1 MDIYKI
7 DETKDIEMIV
17 NSFVS
22 EPATEKEWLYFS
34 DAKKRL
40 DFYDTEKQIVT
51 SVVMLAN
58 TPIYRNDD
66 GYEYMLVFTAE
77 AIEKMAYDYFGKNG
91 FNKISINHDGS
102 VIEGSAILLESYFVD
117 DNKKAPEKFGVL
129 PKGTWIVSYKV
140 VDKKIWDMIK
150 NKKLRGF
157 SIEVLADLK
166 KLKLKYKN
174 NKNKK
179 DMEKEKN
186 KQKQQFADAVTDQG
200 VNVTFEALEVG
211 QLIYSVAEDGTE
223 VLLEAGTYLI
233 NYEGS
238 VYEVVVDENGTMT
251 AINQVSENKAESDF
265 ASEIKSLQERLS
277 SETKNLQERLEA
289 IEKKLEN
296 FTTHKA
302 TAQARKQQ
310 PLTTDGSSQERVHF
324 SQIKVKL

>member
-7 DETKDIEMIV
+7 DETKEIEMIV

-34 DAKKRL
+34 KNKKQL
-40 DFYDTEKQIVT
+40 NFYDNEKQIVT

-66 GYEYMLVFTAE
+66 GYEYKLVFTPE
-77 AIEKMAYDYFGKNG
+77 AIKKMAFDYFSKNG
-91 FNKISINHDGS
+91 FNKISIEHDGS

-179 DMEKEKN
+179 NMEKEKN
-186 KQKQQFADAVTDQG
+186 KQKFLDAVTDQG
-200 VNVTFEALEVG
+200 VQVRFDALEVG
-211 QLIYSVAEDGTE
+211 QLIYAIAEDGTE
-223 VLLEAGTYLI
+223 VLLEQGTYLI
-233 NYEGS
+233 NYEDR
-238 VYEVVVDENGTMT
+238 VYEVVVDENGTITEINEVSSEESMSNEDVKKTLDEMNKKIAEIEEKINTFMT
-251 AINQVSENKAESDF
+251 A
-265 ASEIKSLQERLS
+265 
-277 SETKNLQERLEA
+277 
-289 IEKKLEN
+289 KL
-296 FTTHKA
+296 TA
-302 TAQARKQQ
+302 TAKKQK
-310 PLTTDGSSQERVHF
+310 PLTDDSNSNVRTDF
-324 SQIKVKL
+324 TKIKVKI

>member
-1 MDIYKI
+1 MDVYKI
-7 DETKDIEMIV
+7 DETKEIEMIV

-77 AIEKMAYDYFGKNG
+77 AIEKMAYDYFSKNG

-117 DNKKAPEKFGVL
+117 DNKKAPEKFGTL

-186 KQKQQFADAVTDQG
+186 KKQNFEDAVTDQG
-200 VNVTFEALEVG
+200 VNVTFDSFEIG
-211 QLIYSVAEDGTE
+211 QIIYTVAEDGTK
-223 VLLEAGTYLI
+223 VTLEQGTYLI

-238 VYEVVVDENGTMT
+238 VYEVVVDENATMT
-251 AINQVSENKAESDF
+251 EINQVSENKAESDF
-265 ASEIKSLQERLS
+265 ASEFK
-277 SETKNLQERLEA
+277 KLQERLEA

-302 TAQARKQQ
+302 TAQAKKQT
-310 PLTTDGSSQERVHF
+310 PLTTDSSRQERVNL
-324 SQIKVKL
+324 SDIKVKF

>member
-58 TPIYRNDD
+58 IPIYRNDD
-66 GYEYMLVFTAE
+66 GYEFMLVFTPE
-77 AIEKMAYDYFGKNG
+77 AIEKMAYDYFSKNG

-140 VDKKIWDMIK
+140 VDKKIWNMIK

-186 KQKQQFADAVTDQG
+186 KQKQNFEDAVTDQG

-211 QLIYSVAEDGTE
+211 QIIYTVAEDGTK
-223 VLLEAGTYLI
+223 VTLEKGTYLI
-233 NYEGS
+233 NFEDK

-265 ASEIKSLQERLS
+265 ASEFK
-277 SETKNLQERLEA
+277 KLQERLEA
-289 IEKKLEN
+289 IEKKLES
-296 FTTHKA
+296 FTASKPTA
-302 TAQARKQQ
+302 TAKKTK
-310 PLTTDGSSQERVHF
+310 PLTDDNNSNVRTDF
-324 SQIKVKL
+324 SKIKVKF

>member
-1 MDIYKI
+1 
-7 DETKDIEMIV
+7 
-17 NSFVS
+17 
-22 EPATEKEWLYFS
+22 
-34 DAKKRL
+34 L

-77 AIEKMAYDYFGKNG
+77 AIEKMAYDYFSKNG
-91 FNKISINHDGS
+91 FNKISINHNGS

-117 DNKKAPEKFGVL
+117 DNKRAPEKFGVL

-140 VDKKIWDMIK
+140 IDKKIWDMIK

-179 DMEKEKN
+179 NMEKEKN
-186 KQKQQFADAVTDQG
+186 KKQNFEDATTDQG
-200 VNVTFEALEVG
+200 VNVTFDSFEVG
-211 QLIYSVAEDGTE
+211 QIIYTVAEDGTK
-223 VLLEAGTYLI
+223 VTLEQGTYLI

-251 AINQVSENKAESDF
+251 EINQVSENKAESDF
-265 ASEIKSLQERLS
+265 ASEFK
-277 SETKNLQERLEA
+277 KLQERLEA

-302 TAQARKQQ
+302 TAQAKKQT

-324 SQIKVKL
+324 SNIKVKF

>member
-77 AIEKMAYDYFGKNG
+77 AIEKMAYDYFSKNG
-91 FNKISINHDGS
+91 FNKISINHNGS

-117 DNKKAPEKFGVL
+117 DNKKAPEKFGTL

-179 DMEKEKN
+179 NMEKEKN
-186 KQKQQFADAVTDQG
+186 KKQNFEDATTDQG
-200 VNVTFEALEVG
+200 VNVTFDSFEVG
-211 QLIYSVAEDGTE
+211 QIIYTVAEDGTK
-223 VLLEAGTYLI
+223 VTLEQGTYLI

-251 AINQVSENKAESDF
+251 EINQVSENKAESDF
-265 ASEIKSLQERLS
+265 ASEFK
-277 SETKNLQERLEA
+277 KLQERLEA

-302 TAQARKQQ
+302 TAQAKKQT

-324 SQIKVKL
+324 SNIKVKF

>member
-1 MDIYKI
+1 MDVYKI
-7 DETKDIEMIV
+7 DETKDIEMVV

-40 DFYDTEKQIVT
+40 DFYDAEKQMVT

-77 AIEKMAYDYFGKNG
+77 AIEKMAYDYFSKNN
-91 FNKISINHDGS
+91 FNKISIEHNGETL
-102 VIEGSAILLESYFVD
+102 EGSAILIESYFVD

-140 VDKKIWDMIK
+140 VDKKIWNMIK
-150 NKKLRGF
+150 DKKLRGF

-166 KLKLKYKN
+166 KLKLKYIN

-179 DMEKEKN
+179 NMEKEK
-186 KQKQQFADAVTDQG
+186 QKEKTKEKFLDAVTDQG
-200 VNVTFEALEVG
+200 VNVTFDSFEVG
-211 QLIYSVAEDGTE
+211 QIIYTVAEDGTK
-223 VLLEAGTYLI
+223 VTLEQGTYLI
-233 NYEGS
+233 NYENA

-265 ASEIKSLQERLS
+265 ASEFK
-277 SETKNLQERLEA
+277 KLQERLEA
-289 IEKKLEN
+289 IEKKLES
-296 FTTHKA
+296 FTASKPTA
-302 TAQARKQQ
+302 TAKKTK
-310 PLTTDGSSQERVHF
+310 PLTDDNNSNVRTDYSK
-324 SQIKVKL
+324 IKVKF

>member
-1 MDIYKI
+1 M
-7 DETKDIEMIV
+7 
-17 NSFVS
+17 
-22 EPATEKEWLYFS
+22 
-34 DAKKRL
+34 
-40 DFYDTEKQIVT
+40 
-51 SVVMLAN
+51 
-58 TPIYRNDD
+58 
-66 GYEYMLVFTAE
+66 
-77 AIEKMAYDYFGKNG
+77 
-91 FNKISINHDGS
+91 
-102 VIEGSAILLESYFVD
+102 IEGSAILLESYFVD

-233 NYEGS
+233 NYENV
-238 VYEVVVDENGTMT
+238 VYEVVVDENGTIT
-251 AINQVSENKAESDF
+251 SVNEVTNDIV
-265 ASEIKSLQERLS
+265 
-277 SETKNLQERLEA
+277 TG
-289 IEKKLEN
+289 
-296 FTTHKA
+296 
-302 TAQARKQQ
+302 KQI
-310 PLTTDGSSQERVHF
+310 GRAHV
-324 SQIKVKL
+324 

>member
-1 MDIYKI
+1 MDVYKI

-34 DAKKRL
+34 DSKKRL
-40 DFYDTEKQIVT
+40 DFYDTEKQMVT

-174 NKNKK
+174 KK

-223 VLLEAGTYLI
+223 VLLESGTYLI
-233 NYEGS
+233 NYENV
-238 VYEVVVDENGTMT
+238 VYEVVVDENGTIT
-251 AINQVSENKAESDF
+251 SVNEVTNEPSENEMETEMA
-265 ASEIKSLQERLS
+265 AIKR
-277 SETKNLQERLEA
+277 RLEDLESKIA
-289 IEKKLEN
+289 AFTQVKPPVQAKKQ
-296 FTTHKA
+296 T
-302 TAQARKQQ
+302 
-310 PLTTDGSSQERVHF
+310 PIVTDSNKERVHF
-324 SQIKVKL
+324 TKIKVKI

>member
-40 DFYDTEKQIVT
+40 DFYDTEKQMVT

-77 AIEKMAYDYFGKNG
+77 AIEKMAYDYFSKNG

-117 DNKKAPEKFGVL
+117 DNKRAPEKFGTL

-140 VDKKIWDMIK
+140 VDKKIWNMIK
-150 NKKLRGF
+150 DKKLRGF

-166 KLKLKYKN
+166 KLKLKYTN

-179 DMEKEKN
+179 NMGKEKN
-186 KQKQQFADAVTDQG
+186 KQKQNFEDAVTDQG
-200 VNVTFEALEVG
+200 VNVTFDSFEVG
-211 QLIYSVAEDGTE
+211 QIIYTVAEDGTK
-223 VLLEAGTYLI
+223 VTLEQGTYLI
-233 NYEGS
+233 NYEDR
-238 VYEVVVDENGTMT
+238 VYEVVVDENGTITEINEVSSEEAMSNDDVKKTLDEMNKKIAEIEEKINSFMT
-251 AINQVSENKAESDF
+251 AKP
-265 ASEIKSLQERLS
+265 
-277 SETKNLQERLEA
+277 T
-289 IEKKLEN
+289 
-296 FTTHKA
+296 A
-302 TAQARKQQ
+302 TAKKQK
-310 PLTTDGSSQERVHF
+310 PLTDDSNSNFRTDF
-324 SQIKVKL
+324 SKIKVKF

>member
-7 DETKDIEMIV
+7 DETKDIEMVV

-22 EPATEKEWLYFS
+22 EPATEKEWLFFNR
-34 DAKKRL
+34 KKQVL
-40 DFYDTEKQIVT
+40 NFYDDEQQIVT

-66 GYEYMLVFTAE
+66 GYEYKLVFTPE
-77 AIEKMAYDYFGKNG
+77 AIKKMAFDYFSKNN
-91 FNKISINHDGS
+91 FNKISIEHNGETL
-102 VIEGSAILLESYFVD
+102 EGSAILLESYFVD
-117 DNKKAPEKFGVL
+117 NVKSVPQKFGKI
-129 PKGTWIVSYKV
+129 PEGSWIVSYKV

-174 NKNKK
+174 KK

-186 KQKQQFADAVTDQG
+186 KQKQFADAVTDQG

-265 ASEIKSLQERLS
+265 ASEFK
-277 SETKNLQERLEA
+277 KLQERLEA
-289 IEKKLEN
+289 IEKKLES
-296 FTTHKA
+296 FTASKT

-310 PLTTDGSSQERVHF
+310 PLTTDCSSAERVHF

>member
-7 DETKDIEMIV
+7 DETKDIEMVV

-22 EPATEKEWLYFS
+22 EPATEKEWLFFNR
-34 DAKKRL
+34 KKQVL
-40 DFYDTEKQIVT
+40 NFYDDEQQIVT

-66 GYEYMLVFTAE
+66 GYEYKLVFTPE
-77 AIEKMAYDYFGKNG
+77 AIKKMAFDYFSKNN
-91 FNKISINHDGS
+91 FNKISIEHNGETL
-102 VIEGSAILLESYFVD
+102 EGSAILLESYFVD
-117 DNKKAPEKFGVL
+117 NVKSVPQKFGKI
-129 PKGTWIVSYKV
+129 PEGSWIVSYKV

-157 SIEVLADLK
+157 SIEVVADLK
-166 KLKLKYKN
+166 KLKLKNIN

-179 DMEKEKN
+179 NMEKEK
-186 KQKQQFADAVTDQG
+186 QKEKTKEKFLDAVTDQG
-200 VNVTFEALEVG
+200 VQVTFDALEVG
-211 QLIYSVAEDGTE
+211 QLIYAVAEDGTK
-223 VLLEAGTYLI
+223 VTLEQGTYLI
-233 NYEGS
+233 NFEDR

-265 ASEIKSLQERLS
+265 ASEIKSLQERL
-277 SETKNLQERLEA
+277 EA
-289 IEKKLEN
+289 IEKKLES
-296 FTTHKA
+296 FTASKP

-310 PLTTDGSSQERVHF
+310 PLTTDCSSAERVHF

>member
-7 DETKDIEMIV
+7 DETKDIEMII

-34 DAKKRL
+34 DSKKRL

-66 GYEYMLVFTAE
+66 GYEFMLVFTPE
-77 AIEKMAYDYFGKNG
+77 AIEKMAYDYFSKNG

-117 DNKKAPEKFGVL
+117 DNKKAPEKFGTL
-129 PKGTWIVSYKV
+129 PKGSWIVSYKV

-166 KLKLKYKN
+166 KLKLKYIN

-179 DMEKEKN
+179 NMEKEK
-186 KQKQQFADAVTDQG
+186 QKEKTKEKFLDAVTDQG
-200 VNVTFEALEVG
+200 VQVTFDALEVG
-211 QLIYSVAEDGTE
+211 QLIYAVAEDGTK
-223 VLLEAGTYLI
+223 VTLEQGTYLI
-233 NYEGS
+233 NFEDK
-238 VYEVVVDENGTMT
+238 VYEVVVDENGTITEINEVASEEAMSNDDEVKKTLDEMNKKIAEIEEKINSFMT
-251 AINQVSENKAESDF
+251 AKP
-265 ASEIKSLQERLS
+265 
-277 SETKNLQERLEA
+277 T
-289 IEKKLEN
+289 
-296 FTTHKA
+296 A
-302 TAQARKQQ
+302 TAKKQK
-310 PLTTDGSSQERVHF
+310 PLTTDGSNKSRMDY
-324 SQIKVKL
+324 SKIKVKI

>member
-117 DNKKAPEKFGVL
+117 DNKKAPGKFGVL

-186 KQKQQFADAVTDQG
+186 KQKQQFVDAVTDQG
-200 VNVTFEALEVG
+200 VQVRFDALEVG
-211 QLIYSVAEDGTE
+211 QLIYAVAEDGTE
-223 VLLEAGTYLI
+223 VLLEQGTYLI
-233 NYEGS
+233 NYEDRI
-238 VYEVVVDENGTMT
+238 YEVVVDENGTITGINEVTSEEAMSNDDVKKTLDEMNKKIAEIEEKINSFMT
-251 AINQVSENKAESDF
+251 AKP
-265 ASEIKSLQERLS
+265 
-277 SETKNLQERLEA
+277 T
-289 IEKKLEN
+289 
-296 FTTHKA
+296 A
-302 TAQARKQQ
+302 TAKKQK
-310 PLTTDGSSQERVHF
+310 PLTDGNSNIRTDF
-324 SQIKVKL
+324 SKIKVKI

>member
-66 GYEYMLVFTAE
+66 GYEFMLVFTPE
-77 AIEKMAYDYFGKNG
+77 AIEKMAYDYFSKNG

-129 PKGTWIVSYKV
+129 PRGTWIVSYKV
-140 VDKKIWDMIK
+140 VDKKIWNMIK
-150 NKKLRGF
+150 EKKLRGF

-166 KLKLKYKN
+166 KLKLKYTN

-179 DMEKEKN
+179 NMKKEK
-186 KQKQQFADAVTDQG
+186 QKEKTKEKFLDAVTDQG
-200 VNVTFEALEVG
+200 VQVTFDALEVG
-211 QLIYSVAEDGTE
+211 QLIYAVAEDGTK
-223 VLLEAGTYLI
+223 VTLEQGTYLI
-233 NYEGS
+233 NFEDK
-238 VYEVVVDENGTMT
+238 VYEVVVDENGTITEINEVTSEEAMSNDDVKKTLDEMNKKIAEIEEKINSFMT
-251 AINQVSENKAESDF
+251 AKP
-265 ASEIKSLQERLS
+265 
-277 SETKNLQERLEA
+277 T
-289 IEKKLEN
+289 
-296 FTTHKA
+296 A
-302 TAQARKQQ
+302 TAKKTK
-310 PLTTDGSSQERVHF
+310 PLTDDNNSNVRTDF
-324 SQIKVKL
+324 SKIKVKF

>member
-7 DETKDIEMIV
+7 DETKEIEMIV

-34 DAKKRL
+34 KNKKQL
-40 DFYDTEKQIVT
+40 NFYDNEKQIVT

-66 GYEYMLVFTAE
+66 GYEYKLVFTPE
-77 AIEKMAYDYFGKNG
+77 AIKKMAFDYFSKNG
-91 FNKISINHDGS
+91 FNKISIEHDGS

-179 DMEKEKN
+179 NMEKEKN
-186 KQKQQFADAVTDQG
+186 KQKFLDAVTDQG
-200 VNVTFEALEVG
+200 VQVRFDALEVG
-211 QLIYSVAEDGTE
+211 QLIYAIAEDGTE
-223 VLLEAGTYLI
+223 VLLEQGTYLI
-233 NYEGS
+233 NYEDR
-238 VYEVVVDENGTMT
+238 VYEVVVDENGTITEINEVSSEEAMSNDDVKKTLDEMNKKIAEIEEKINTFMT
-251 AINQVSENKAESDF
+251 A
-265 ASEIKSLQERLS
+265 
-277 SETKNLQERLEA
+277 
-289 IEKKLEN
+289 KL
-296 FTTHKA
+296 TA
-302 TAQARKQQ
+302 TAKKQK
-310 PLTTDGSSQERVHF
+310 PLTDDSNSNVRTDF
-324 SQIKVKL
+324 SKIKVKI

>member
-1 MDIYKI
+1 MDVYKI

-34 DAKKRL
+34 NAKKRL
-40 DFYDTEKQIVT
+40 DFYDTEKQMVT

-77 AIEKMAYDYFGKNG
+77 AIEKMAYDYFSKNG

-117 DNKKAPEKFGVL
+117 DNKRAPEKFGTL

-140 VDKKIWDMIK
+140 VDKKIWNMIK
-150 NKKLRGF
+150 DKKLRGF

-166 KLKLKYKN
+166 KLKLKYTN

-179 DMEKEKN
+179 NMGKEKN
-186 KQKQQFADAVTDQG
+186 KQKQNFEDAVTDQG
-200 VNVTFEALEVG
+200 VNVTFDSFEVG
-211 QLIYSVAEDGTE
+211 QIIYTVAEDGTK
-223 VLLEAGTYLI
+223 VTLEQGTYLI
-233 NYEGS
+233 NYEDR
-238 VYEVVVDENGTMT
+238 VYEVVVDENGTITEINEVSSEEAMSNDDVKKTLDEMNKKIAEIEEKINSFMT
-251 AINQVSENKAESDF
+251 AKP
-265 ASEIKSLQERLS
+265 
-277 SETKNLQERLEA
+277 T
-289 IEKKLEN
+289 
-296 FTTHKA
+296 A
-302 TAQARKQQ
+302 TAKKQK
-310 PLTTDGSSQERVHF
+310 PLTDDSNSNFRTDF
-324 SQIKVKL
+324 SKIKVKF

>member
-1 MDIYKI
+1 MDVYKI

-66 GYEYMLVFTAE
+66 GYEFMLVFTPE
-77 AIEKMAYDYFGKNG
+77 AIEKMAYDYFSKNG

-140 VDKKIWDMIK
+140 VDKKIWNMIK

-179 DMEKEKN
+179 NMEKEKN
-186 KQKQQFADAVTDQG
+186 KQKFLDAVTDQG
-200 VNVTFEALEVG
+200 VQVRFDALEVG
-211 QLIYSVAEDGTE
+211 QLIYAIAEDGTE
-223 VLLEAGTYLI
+223 VLLEQGTYLI
-233 NYEGS
+233 NYEDR
-238 VYEVVVDENGTMT
+238 VYEVVVDENGTITEINEVSSEEAMSNDDVKKTLDEMNKKIAEIEEKINTFMT
-251 AINQVSENKAESDF
+251 A
-265 ASEIKSLQERLS
+265 
-277 SETKNLQERLEA
+277 
-289 IEKKLEN
+289 KL
-296 FTTHKA
+296 TA
-302 TAQARKQQ
+302 TAKKQK
-310 PLTTDGSSQERVHF
+310 PLTDDSNSNVRTDF
-324 SQIKVKL
+324 TKIKVKI

>member
-1 MDIYKI
+1 MDVYKI

-40 DFYDTEKQIVT
+40 DFYDTEKQMVT

-77 AIEKMAYDYFGKNG
+77 AIEKMAYDYFSKNG

-117 DNKKAPEKFGVL
+117 DNKRAPEKFGVL

-166 KLKLKYKN
+166 KLKLKYTN

-179 DMEKEKN
+179 NMKKEK
-186 KQKQQFADAVTDQG
+186 QKEKTKEKFLDAVTDQG
-200 VNVTFEALEVG
+200 VQVRFDALEVE
-211 QLIYSVAEDGTE
+211 QLIYAVAEDGTE
-223 VLLEAGTYLI
+223 VLLEQGTYLI
-233 NYEGS
+233 NFEDK
-238 VYEVVVDENGTMT
+238 VYEVVVDENGTITEINEVTSEEAMSNDDEVKKTLDEMNKKIAEIEEKINSFMT
-251 AINQVSENKAESDF
+251 AKP
-265 ASEIKSLQERLS
+265 
-277 SETKNLQERLEA
+277 T
-289 IEKKLEN
+289 
-296 FTTHKA
+296 A
-302 TAQARKQQ
+302 TAKKTK
-310 PLTTDGSSQERVHF
+310 PLTDDSNSNVRTDF
-324 SQIKVKL
+324 SKIKVKF

>member
-40 DFYDTEKQIVT
+40 DFYDTEKQMVT

-117 DNKKAPEKFGVL
+117 DNKRAPEKFGVL

-200 VNVTFEALEVG
+200 VIVTFEALEVG

-233 NYEGS
+233 NYENV
-238 VYEVVVDENGTMT
+238 VYEVVVDENGTIT
-251 AINQVSENKAESDF
+251 SVNEVTNEPSENEMETEMETEMA
-265 ASEIKSLQERLS
+265 AIKR
-277 SETKNLQERLEA
+277 RLEDLESKIA
-289 IEKKLEN
+289 AFTQVKPPVQAKKQ
-296 FTTHKA
+296 T
-302 TAQARKQQ
+302 
-310 PLTTDGSSQERVHF
+310 PIVTDSNKERVHF
-324 SQIKVKL
+324 TKIKVKI

>member
-77 AIEKMAYDYFGKNG
+77 AIEKMAYDYFSKNG
-91 FNKISINHDGS
+91 FNKISINHNGS

-140 VDKKIWDMIK
+140 IDKKIWDMIK

-166 KLKLKYKN
+166 KLKLKYTN

-179 DMEKEKN
+179 NMEKEKN
-186 KQKQQFADAVTDQG
+186 KKQQFADAVTDQG

-251 AINQVSENKAESDF
+251 EINQVSENKAESDF
-265 ASEIKSLQERLS
+265 ASEFK
-277 SETKNLQERLEA
+277 KLQERLEA

-302 TAQARKQQ
+302 TAQAKKQT

-324 SQIKVKL
+324 SNIKVKF

>member
-40 DFYDTEKQIVT
+40 DFYDTEKQMVT

-66 GYEYMLVFTAE
+66 GYEYMLVFTPE
-77 AIEKMAYDYFGKNG
+77 AIEKMAYDYFSKNG

-140 VDKKIWDMIK
+140 VDKKIWNMIK
-150 NKKLRGF
+150 DKKLRGF

-200 VNVTFEALEVG
+200 VQVTFDALEVG
-211 QLIYSVAEDGTE
+211 QLIYAVAEDGTK
-223 VLLEAGTYLI
+223 VTLEKGTYLI
-233 NYEGS
+233 NFEDK
-238 VYEVVVDENGTMT
+238 VYEVVVDENGTIT
-251 AINQVSENKAESDF
+251 SVNEVTNEPSENEMETEMETEMA
-265 ASEIKSLQERLS
+265 AIKR
-277 SETKNLQERLEA
+277 RLEDLESKIA
-289 IEKKLEN
+289 AFTQVKPPVQAKKQ
-296 FTTHKA
+296 T
-302 TAQARKQQ
+302 
-310 PLTTDGSSQERVHF
+310 PIVTDSNKERVHF
-324 SQIKVKL
+324 TKIKVKI

>member
-7 DETKDIEMIV
+7 DETKEIEMIV

-34 DAKKRL
+34 KNKKQL
-40 DFYDTEKQIVT
+40 NFYDNEKQIVT

-66 GYEYMLVFTAE
+66 GYEYKLVFTPE
-77 AIEKMAYDYFGKNG
+77 AIKKMAFDYFSKNG
-91 FNKISINHDGS
+91 FNKISIEHDGS

-179 DMEKEKN
+179 NMEKEKN
-186 KQKQQFADAVTDQG
+186 KQKFLDAVTDQG
-200 VNVTFEALEVG
+200 VQVRFDALEVG
-211 QLIYSVAEDGTE
+211 QLIYAIAEDGTE
-223 VLLEAGTYLI
+223 VLLEQGTYLI
-233 NYEGS
+233 NYEDR
-238 VYEVVVDENGTMT
+238 VYEVVVDENGTITEINEVSSEEAMSNDDVKKTLDEMNKKIAEIEEKINTFTTEKPT
-251 AINQVSENKAESDF
+251 ATAKKTKPLTDESD
-265 ASEIKSLQERLS
+265 SNVR
-277 SETKNLQERLEA
+277 
-289 IEKKLEN
+289 
-296 FTTHKA
+296 
-302 TAQARKQQ
+302 
-310 PLTTDGSSQERVHF
+310 TDF
-324 SQIKVKL
+324 SKIKVKF